1 MFLLRKDN
9 LLLENRTRHV
19 NNIFQNADV
28 PPPHTPSLSIS
39 KYK

>member
-28 PPPHTPSLSIS
+28 PPPPTHPLIVNI
-39 KYK
+39 